1 MADDKQF
8 SADEREEVF
17 RDWAT
22 GKFGSIAQL
31 ADAYGMPQEKT
42 IHKWIERYEWRE
54 RRGEYL
60 ETIFSDEKE
69 RGQAV
74 QEANDL
80 HMQGYKLLLAHTMNL
95 IKPTKNHL
103 TGKLMPVNVMLL
115 EKASAIFSRV
125 QKGQRLAIGADLSRN
140 EDRSKRVRV
149 TVGDSGASSDLKV
162 LAKEVLDQHEKADQ
176 EDKQASVG

>member
-1 MADDKQF
+1 MADEKQF
-8 SADEREEVF
+8 SSEERDEVF

-31 ADAYGMPQEKT
+31 ADAYGMPHEKT
-42 IHKWIERYEWRE
+42 IHKWIARYEWRE

-60 ETIFSDEKE
+60 ETIFSDEKD

-80 HMQGYKLLLAHTMNL
+80 HMQSYRLLMAHTMNL
-95 IKPTKNHL
+95 IKPTTNHL
-103 TGKLMPVNVMLL
+103 TGKLMPVSVAIL

-149 TVGDSGASSDLKV
+149 TVGESGSNSDLKV
-162 LAKEVLDQHEKADQ
+162 LAKEVLDQHEKADR
-176 EDKQASVG
+176 EDEQASVG